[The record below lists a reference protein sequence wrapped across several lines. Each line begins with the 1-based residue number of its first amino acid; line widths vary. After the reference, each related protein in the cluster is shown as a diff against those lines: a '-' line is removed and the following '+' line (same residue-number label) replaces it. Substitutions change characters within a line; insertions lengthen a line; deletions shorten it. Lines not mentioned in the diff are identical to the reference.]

1 MPCAWDTAKLL
12 TLDNLSIMEG
22 DNKSSSG
29 DSLFSDESAEGPVE
43 PKYRVAERA
52 DGKSHG
58 NRLDDIFDDNGS
70 VPGNGLF
77 ISGYYDGCGSGED
90 FGGDMVMDRLRS
102 KPRPVA
108 AIFVHAGA
116 GFHSHTNEEYHLE
129 ACSRAAQLGMAKMN
143 AGGSAVDA
151 VVEATKCLEDNII
164 TNAGVG
170 SNLCLDGTV
179 ECDATVVDHNGRS
192 GAVGA
197 CSHVRYPV
205 MLAEKIL
212 LESYKVLAL
221 RRISPILLVG
231 EGARQYA
238 KEHGIKVV
246 DNEEMVTI
254 NARDRWEK
262 WTEELRK
269 ATGSPRHSAPSG
281 MHIPGRLD
289 HSAAL
294 STGTFNEG
302 QPDSPQH
309 GADVPCTSKKRTEA
323 AIASRQRQSMT
334 PEAQGPRL
342 CNVSNG
348 SPPAKRIRS
357 MEPNLVSSSLNA
369 PATPTQP
376 SHTSGD
382 QLDRA
387 QAPQDMV
394 SEDEI
399 YDTVGVIAIDY
410 QGHIAAA
417 SSSGG
422 IGMKHRGR
430 VGPAALVGIGTA
442 VIPADEGDKYGTTVA
457 AVTSGT
463 GEHMATSMAA
473 YKCAE
478 RLYLSTVRGR
488 DGSDVPRDNETK
500 ILTSFIDHDFMAHP
514 GVRNQESRPAIG
526 IMAVKKTSRGYY
538 FTFGHNTESFALA
551 SFASTD
557 KEPLCTMSRVPETRH
572 GRHRPVAGG
581 LKISI

>member
-1 MPCAWDTAKLL
+1 MKE
-12 TLDNLSIMEG
+12 DNEP
-22 DNKSSSG
+22 SSG
-29 DSLFSDESAEGPVE
+29 DSLFSDESAAGPVE
-43 PKYRVAERA
+43 PKYRVAEGA
-52 DGKSHG
+52 DGHSHG
-58 NRLDDIFDDNGS
+58 HVLEETFDDDGT
-70 VPGNGLF
+70 VPGNGMF
-77 ISGYYDGCGSGED
+77 VSGYYDGCCSGDD

-102 KPRPVA
+102 KPKPVA
-108 AIFVHAGA
+108 AMFVHAGA

-129 ACSRAAQLGMAKMN
+129 ACRRAAQLGMAKMN

-151 VVEATKCLEDNII
+151 VVEATKCLEDNTI

-212 LESYKVLAL
+212 IESYKVLAL

-281 MHIPGRLD
+281 MHMPGRFD

-294 STGTFNEG
+294 LTGTFNEG
-302 QPDSPQH
+302 QPDSPRH
-309 GADVPCTSKKRTEA
+309 GIGASSTSNNRTEA
-323 AIASRQRQSMT
+323 AVPTRQRQSMT
-334 PEAQGPRL
+334 PETQGAQV
-342 CNVSNG
+342 CSVSTG
-348 SPPAKRIRS
+348 SPPAKRIRV
-357 MEPNLVSSSLNA
+357 MEPTLVTSSLNT
-369 PATPTQP
+369 PVTPTRT
-376 SHTSGD
+376 SHTTGD

-387 QAPQDMV
+387 QASQDMKP
-394 SEDEI
+394 EDEI

-410 QGHIAAA
+410 QGRIAAA

-442 VIPADEGDKYGTTVA
+442 VIPADEGDKSGTTVA

-488 DGSDVPRDNETK
+488 DGSDVPLDSEAK

-538 FTFGHNTESFALA
+538 FTFGHNTESFAVA
-551 SFASTD
+551 SFASTE
-557 KEPLCTMSRVPETRH
+557 KEPRCTMSRVPETRH